1 MDYDPNLN
9 DVLFMHAALVKEYGG
24 ASGVRDVGSLEAA
37 VARPWG
43 ASFGQEHFPT
53 PFDKAAALCEA
64 IIKRHPFVDGNK
76 RTGSSAGSYLLETF
90 GYRVRVKKGEVAKF
104 ALSVVNGEMTFE
116 EISGWFEEH
125 SEES

>member
-1 MDYDPNLN
+1 MDHNPSIN

-24 ASGVRDVGSLEAA
+24 ASGVRDAGSLDAA

-53 PFDKAAALCEA
+53 PFDKAAAICEA
-64 IIKRHPFVDGNK
+64 IIKRHPFVNGNK
-76 RTGSSAGSYLLETF
+76 RTGSSAGSYLLEAL

-104 ALSVVNGEMTFE
+104 ALAVANDEMTFE
-116 EISGWFEEH
+116 EISDWFGEN
-125 SEES
+125 SEKI